1 MTCGIVYNKLWNNYL
16 NKYGDFRERL
26 QTIKKDHECLALQ
39 YQLSNIKQK
48 SINTRF
54 RSSTASKNPK
64 HGISRRKL
72 FNKCSSHSSIT
83 KMNLSCKVNQIDVD
97 ELEKLIQTENFPAN
111 IFSENYRFRPSIEH
125 EIDLTVKN
133 NVHDN
138 SHLLQSGQLLEPLK
152 SSFRKNSMLK
162 TNKQS
167 STNLF
172 SNSHKSVQ
180 KSELDTT
187 IQVASSSA
195 DLIGNRNKNLY
206 VQLLEHLRQG
216 EKSKLSKFD
225 PKLDRK
231 SSDINANT
239 NSPVQKLLAFLR
251 TLDSTSDDQQNS
263 SKFDERTL
271 LDLFSVDH
279 HLSSPTYVPI
289 NIHQLHRIPK
299 TIRNSLKSTS
309 DGEQMLDKIQADISS
324 STKPGSNSKI
334 FKNSK
339 TLLNINKPKLDSHEG
354 SDTSAFDKQNNELV
368 TGFIHDMTE

>member
-1 MTCGIVYNKLWNNYL
+1 MTCGIAYNKLWNNYL

-64 HGISRRKL
+64 HDISHRKL
-72 FNKCSSHSSIT
+72 FNKRSSHSSIT
-83 KMNLSCKVNQIDVD
+83 KKNLSCKVNQIDVD
-97 ELEKLIQTENFPAN
+97 ELEQLIQAENFPEN
-111 IFSENYRFRPSIEH
+111 IFSENHRFRPSIEH

-138 SHLLQSGQLLEPLK
+138 SHLLQSRQLLEPLK
-152 SSFRKNSMLK
+152 SSFSKNSMLK

-167 STNLF
+167 SANLF
-172 SNSHKSVQ
+172 SNSHKS
-180 KSELDTT
+180 

-195 DLIGNRNKNLY
+195 DLIGNRHKNLY

-225 PKLDRK
+225 TKLGRK

-239 NSPVQKLLAFLR
+239 NNSIQKLLSFLR

-263 SKFDERTL
+263 SKFDESTL

-279 HLSSPTYVPI
+279 HLSSSTYVPI

-299 TIRNSLKSTS
+299 TIRNSLKRTS
-309 DGEQMLDKIQADISS
+309 DGEQMLGKIQADISS
-324 STKPGSNSKI
+324 STKPGSNSKG

-339 TLLNINKPKLDSHEG
+339 TLFNFNKPKVDSHEG
-354 SDTSAFDKQNNELV
+354 ADASAFDKQNNELV
-368 TGFIHDMTE
+368 KLFIHDMTE